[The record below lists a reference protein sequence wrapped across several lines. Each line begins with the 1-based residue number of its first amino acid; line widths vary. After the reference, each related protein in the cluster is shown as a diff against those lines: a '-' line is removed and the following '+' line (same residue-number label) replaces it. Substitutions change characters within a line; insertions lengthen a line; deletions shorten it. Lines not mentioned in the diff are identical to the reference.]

1 MRRVR
6 MTQLGAVVLAGALV
20 TMGAAGCGGS
30 GNSGGGGGSDKP
42 GHNVGLAYDIGGR
55 GDKSFNDAAYRGLQE
70 AKSKL
75 GVTFKDLEAKD
86 GESDNDKAQRLELLA
101 KSGHDPV
108 IGIGFAYSKAIG
120 EVAKKYP
127 KVHFGIV
134 DDASNHEKNIT
145 NLVFTENE
153 SSYLVGAAAALK
165 TKTDTIGF
173 VGGVN
178 TPLIQKFQAGFQAGA
193 KKINPKIKIK
203 VGYISQPPDNSGF
216 KDPAKGKT
224 MAQGMIDDGA
234 DVVYGA
240 AGLSNNGVIAACA
253 QNKKWA
259 IGVDSDQY
267 LSAPADQ
274 KQYVMTSALKK
285 VDTAVFNF
293 IKQVQDGTA
302 KGGTETFDLKSNGVG
317 YSTSNKSAIK
327 DLEPKLD
334 ALKKQIISGKI
345 KAPTKP

>member
-6 MTQLGAVVLAGALV
+6 MTKLAAVALAGALV
-20 TMGAAGCGGS
+20 TAGAAGCGG
-30 GNSGGGGGSDKP
+30 NNAGGGGGNGKK
-42 GHNVGLAYDIGGR
+42 VGLAYDIGGR
-55 GDKSFNDAAYRGLQE
+55 GDKSFNDAAYAGLQK
-70 AKSKL
+70 AKSQL
-75 GVTFKDLEAKD
+75 GVSFRDLEAKD
-86 GESDNDKAQRLELLA
+86 GESDTDKVQRLDLLA
-101 KSGHDPV
+101 KSGYDPV
-108 IGIGFAYSKAIG
+108 IGVGFAYSKAIG

-134 DDASNHEKNIT
+134 DDATNSEPNLT
-145 NLVFTENE
+145 NLVFKENE

-178 TPLIQKFQAGFQAGA
+178 TPLIQKFEAGYVAGA
-193 KKINPKIKIK
+193 KKINPKIKVK

-267 LSAPADQ
+267 QTAPADQ
-274 KQYVMTSALKK
+274 KQYIMTSALKK

-293 IKQVQDGTA
+293 IKQVENGTA
-302 KGGTETFDLKSNGVG
+302 KGGTETFDLKSDGVG
-317 YSTSNKSAIK
+317 YAKSNPAAIK
-327 DLEPKLD
+327 DLQPKLD
-334 ALKKQIISGKI
+334 ALKKQIIDGKI
-345 KAPTKP
+345 TVPAKP

>member
-1 MRRVR
+1 
-6 MTQLGAVVLAGALV
+6 MTQLAAVALAGALV
-20 TMGAAGCGGS
+20 TMGAAGCGGNDAAA
-30 GNSGGGGGSDKP
+30 GNGKK
-42 GHNVGLAYDIGGR
+42 VGLAYDIGGR
-55 GDKSFNDAAYRGLQE
+55 GDKSFNDAAYAGLQR
-70 AKSKL
+70 AKSQL
-75 GVTFKDLEAKD
+75 GVSYKDLEAKE
-86 GESDNDKAQRLELLA
+86 GESDTDKVQRLELLA
-101 KSGHDPV
+101 KTGYDPV
-108 IGIGFAYSKAIG
+108 IGIGFAYSKAVG
-120 EVAKKYP
+120 QVAKKYP

-134 DDASNHEKNIT
+134 DDATNKLPNLT

-165 TKTDTIGF
+165 SKTDTIGF

-178 TPLIQKFQAGFQAGA
+178 TPLIQKFQAGYEAGA
-193 KKINPKIKIK
+193 KKVNPKIKVK

-224 MAQGMIDDGA
+224 MAQGWIDAGA

-274 KQYVMTSALKK
+274 KQYVMTSALKR
-285 VDTAVFNF
+285 VDTAVFDF
-293 IKQVQDGTA
+293 IKQVQAGQA
-302 KGGTETFDLKSNGVG
+302 KGGTETFDLKGDGVG
-317 YSTSNKSAIK
+317 YATSNPAAIK

-334 ALKKQIISGKI
+334 ALKKQIIDGKI
-345 KAPTKP
+345 TVPTKP

>member
-6 MTQLGAVVLAGALV
+6 MTKLAAAVLAGALV
-20 TMGAAGCGGS
+20 TAGAAGCGGDKT
-30 GNSGGGGGSDKP
+30 GSGGGAGGKK
-42 GHNVGLAYDIGGR
+42 VGLAYDIGGR
-55 GDKSFNDAAYRGLQE
+55 GDKSFNDAAYAGLVR
-70 AKSKL
+70 AKSQLK
-75 GVTFKDLEAKD
+75 VSFKDLEAKQ
-86 GESDNDKAQRLELLA
+86 GESDTDKVQRLELLA
-101 KSGHDPV
+101 KSGYDPV
-108 IGIGFAYSKAIG
+108 IGVGFAYSKAIG

-127 KVHFGIV
+127 KVHFGII
-134 DDASNHEKNIT
+134 DDATNKESNLT
-145 NLVFTENE
+145 NLVFTENQ

-165 TKTDTIGF
+165 TKTDTVGF

-178 TPLIQKFQAGFQAGA
+178 TPLIQKFEAGFTAGA
-193 KKINPKIKIK
+193 KKINPKIKVK

-224 MAQGMIDDGA
+224 MAQGMIDGGA

-274 KQYVMTSALKK
+274 KQYIMTSALKK

-293 IKQVQDGTA
+293 IKQVGDGTA

-317 YSTSNKSAIK
+317 YATSNPAAIK
-327 DLEPKLD
+327 SLEPKLD
-334 ALKKQIISGKI
+334 ALKKQIVDGKI
-345 KAPTKP
+345 TVPTKP

>member
-6 MTQLGAVVLAGALV
+6 MTKLAAVAVAGALV
-20 TMGAAGCGGS
+20 TVGAAGCGGNS
-30 GNSGGGGGSDKP
+30 TGGAEGNGKK
-42 GHNVGLAYDIGGR
+42 VGLAYDIGGR
-55 GDKSFNDAAYRGLQE
+55 GDKSFNDAAYAGLQK
-70 AKSKL
+70 AKSQL
-75 GVTFKDLEAKD
+75 GISFKDLEAKD
-86 GESDNDKAQRLELLA
+86 GESDTDKVQRLELLA
-101 KSGHDPV
+101 KSGYDPV
-108 IGIGFAYSKAIG
+108 IGVGFAYSKAIG
-120 EVAKKYP
+120 QVAKKYP

-134 DDASNHEKNIT
+134 DDATNKESNLT

-178 TPLIQKFQAGFQAGA
+178 TPLIQKFQAGYEAGA
-193 KKINPKIKIK
+193 KKINPKIKIR

-224 MAQGMIDDGA
+224 MAQGMIDGGA

-240 AGLSNNGVIAACA
+240 AGLSNNGVIAASA

-267 LSAPADQ
+267 QTAPADQ
-274 KQYVMTSALKK
+274 KQYIMTSALKK

-293 IKQVQDGTA
+293 IQQVQKGTA
-302 KGGTETFDLKSNGVG
+302 KGGTETFDLKSDGVG
-317 YSTSNKSAIK
+317 YATSNPAAIK
-327 DLEPKLD
+327 DLQPKID
-334 ALKKQIISGKI
+334 ALKKQIIDGKI
-345 KAPTKP
+345 TVPTKP